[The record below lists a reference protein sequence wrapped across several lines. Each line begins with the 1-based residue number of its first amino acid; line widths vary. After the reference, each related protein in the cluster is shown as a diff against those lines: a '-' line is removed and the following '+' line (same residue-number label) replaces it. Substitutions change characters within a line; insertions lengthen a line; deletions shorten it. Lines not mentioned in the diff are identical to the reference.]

1 MLPQME
7 KLLTIKEIC
16 EQLQVSQS
24 LVYKWVHY
32 DYIPHVKLGTLVRF
46 SEIEVDRWLKNK
58 TKKGR
63 DHMRLQIEI

>member
-1 MLPQME
+1 ME